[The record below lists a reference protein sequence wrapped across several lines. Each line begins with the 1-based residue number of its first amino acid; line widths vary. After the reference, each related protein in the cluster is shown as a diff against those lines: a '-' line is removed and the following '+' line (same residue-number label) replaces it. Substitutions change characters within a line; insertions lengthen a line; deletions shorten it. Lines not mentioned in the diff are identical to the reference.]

1 MRRALIPLGAA
12 ALLCA
17 GCSGGAADK
26 AGQSPKASASA
37 PAPDVDH
44 GAAVKA
50 AVAATVKGSA
60 RIDETIEM
68 GDGATTMYSLTIKGD
83 FDWAGAKGRLK
94 TGLRMGRASDAA
106 GGGPEMEQIF
116 SGGTVYVGGFP
127 DQHGAWGSVRRDKAE
142 AQRILRAPLNDPEHV
157 LKQVSLMR
165 GAKKAGEEQIGGRPA
180 VHYRGRLDNETIMLR
195 MSERGRTKIARARQK
210 IGELVVYADAWVGR
224 DGRIVRTRLSWP
236 LGAGGCTATMNLT
249 DFGKAVRVTVPAPGK
264 VTPMPSADGPM
275 LG

>member
-1 MRRALIPLGAA
+1 MRRALIPLGAV

-17 GCSGGAADK
+17 GCSGGTADK
-26 AGQSPKASASA
+26 AGPSPKASASA
-37 PAPDVDH
+37 PALDADH

-60 RIDETIEM
+60 RVDETIEM
-68 GDGATTMYSLTIKGD
+68 GDGTKTYTLTVKGD

-94 TGLRMGRASDAA
+94 TGLHMGRASDAA
-106 GGGPEMEQIF
+106 AGGPEMEQIF
-116 SGGTVYVGGFP
+116 SGGTVYIGGFR

-142 AQRILRAPLNDPEHV
+142 VQRILRAPLNDPEHV

-165 GAKKAGEEQIGGRPA
+165 GAKKAGEEKIGGAPA

-195 MSERGRTKIARARQK
+195 MSERGRSKVAQVRQA

-236 LGAGGCTATMNLT
+236 LGAGGGTATMNLT
-249 DFGKAVRVTVPAPGK
+249 DFGKAVKVTVPASGK

-275 LG
+275 LS